1 MNRARIV
8 SGTRLTPRNSY
19 SPIPFC
25 SEHSSTGMRLLR
37 RAKCRTDAPYEE
49 KIKYGGGG
57 EEREE
62 SRVTGACK
70 FLFFGIAEFLET
82 ESERVALIHR
92 CVIVDVRDK
101 IRIAIF
107 VNRARVQELR
117 FQ

>member
-25 SEHSSTGMRLLR
+25 SEHSSTGIVSCVALNVGPTRHTR
-37 RAKCRTDAPYEE
+37 RKLNTR
-49 KIKYGGGG
+49 G

-107 VNRARVQELR
+107 VNRARIQELR